1 MTTSMGSPVTMHRGG
16 ARIRGGFTATVS
28 SEQLLVAVIA
38 LVWLTTLF
46 VDFRVALTLLM
57 ATGFSVA
64 AIGLR
69 YPRFGLLGI
78 GMLCTLN
85 EIAAPLLLSGGLW
98 RWNSLS
104 YWLLLVALLFM
115 PYLRLR
121 QLQSQVLL
129 AFVLL
134 VGLEIL
140 LSPDPQN
147 GVEHVFGILAVFGLL
162 VYFSRGAVDLKSWY
176 WLGVV
181 NGVLAGGGSAALL
194 LQRDRLPYVNPNV
207 WSYLPA
213 TAILSICLAFF
224 TTRGAPRRWFW
235 LAVLAAI
242 NAVWVFLSGS
252 RGSLLV
258 VVVCLAFL
266 IAMM

>member
-98 RWNSLS
+98 RWNTLN
-104 YWLLLVALLFM
+104 YWLLIVSVLFW
-115 PYLRLR
+115 PSLLRLDH
-121 QLQSQVLL
+121 LQSRILL
-129 AFVLL
+129 PFILL
-134 VGLEIL
+134 LGLELL
-140 LSPDPQN
+140 LSPDPSGGLQ
-147 GVEHVFGILAVFGLL
+147 HVFGI
-162 VYFSRGAVDLKSWY
+162 
-176 WLGVV
+176 
-181 NGVLAGGGSAALL
+181 
-194 LQRDRLPYVNPNV
+194 
-207 WSYLPA
+207 
-213 TAILSICLAFF
+213 
-224 TTRGAPRRWFW
+224 
-235 LAVLAAI
+235 
-242 NAVWVFLSGS
+242 
-252 RGSLLV
+252 
-258 VVVCLAFL
+258 
-266 IAMM
+266 